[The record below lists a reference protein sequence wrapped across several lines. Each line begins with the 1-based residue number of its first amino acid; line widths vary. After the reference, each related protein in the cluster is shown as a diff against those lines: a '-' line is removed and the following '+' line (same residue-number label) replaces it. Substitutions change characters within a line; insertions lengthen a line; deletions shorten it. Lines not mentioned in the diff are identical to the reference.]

1 MHSAQIIQDKEGV
14 STHAH
19 TPHTYLY
26 FIMYDDIHVCIY
38 IYIHADAGQHTE
50 GNTQISQ
57 Q

>member
-38 IYIHADAGQHTE
+38 VYMQMQGS
-50 GNTQISQ
+50 TQRETHG
-57 Q
+57 